1 MKYKWLLLD
10 ADNTIMDFT
19 KASHAAF
26 DQICEDFKLGNPAK
40 LYPIY
45 QKHNHAAWS
54 AFEEKKITADQL
66 KIDRMTHFLKAI
78 KKKGIAPSYLNQ
90 QYLQSLMIQSEL
102 YDGVEEVLQE
112 LKHDYIL
119 SIVTNG
125 LKEVQRPRVN
135 RLDLDHY
142 FASVIVSD
150 EIGIAKPDI
159 QYFEHAYKTIRN
171 PPPKSNLLV
180 VGDNLYS
187 DILGGINFG
196 ISTCWISHGRVNN
209 TDIKPDYTINNFL
222 ELPTVL
228 PSKF

>member
-26 DQICEDFKLGNPAK
+26 DQICIDFKLGKPNK

-45 QKHNHAAWS
+45 QQYNHAAWK

-66 KIDRMTHFLKAI
+66 KVDRMMYFLKAI
-78 KKKGIAPSYLNQ
+78 KKKGIDPSYLNQ
-90 QYLQSLMIQSEL
+90 QYLQALMMQSEL

-125 LKEVQRPRVN
+125 LKEVQRPRVH
-135 RLDLDHY
+135 RLKVSQY

-159 QYFEHAYKTIRN
+159 RYFEYAHQTITS
-171 PPPKSNLLV
+171 PPSKSNVLI
-180 VGDNLYS
+180 VGDNLHS
-187 DILGGINFG
+187 DIQGGINFG
-196 ISTCWISHGRVNN
+196 ISTCWISHGRVNK
-209 TDIKPDYTINNFL
+209 TDIQPDYTINNFL
-222 ELPTVL
+222 ELPNIL
-228 PSKF
+228 PTKF